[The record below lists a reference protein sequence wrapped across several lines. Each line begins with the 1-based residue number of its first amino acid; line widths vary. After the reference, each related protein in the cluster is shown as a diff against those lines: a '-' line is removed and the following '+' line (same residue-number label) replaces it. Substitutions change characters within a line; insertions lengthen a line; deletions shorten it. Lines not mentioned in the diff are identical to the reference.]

1 MLFDRPTSALD
12 EMVKEVLDVMR
23 SLARGGMTMIVVT
36 HEMGFARGGRPRCS
50 STRAHRTMR
59 RRRSSS
65 ATRPTTASARFG
77 PGQPLTD
84 HAAPLQPQ
92 AAGQPAALFWVL
104 RNLSMR
110 TERWGLM
117 ALLAVTVVGHH
128 LPGHETALGAP
139 GRAADHLAALCDC
152 AGGAGT
158 AVARHAAPRAALG
171 LCFGPAAVLTAF
183 WLQIEGLARTSSNRN
198 AFVTGLNVLVVPLIA
213 MAALGRRYGWRLWAA
228 CGMALAGM
236 ALMFH
241 ENEPWNLGDTL
252 TLASTVFY
260 ALYILA
266 LEECARR
273 TAAQPLRATRMAA
286 AQATVMALASTALLL
301 VQSGNMDWVRS
312 VAHLPA
318 DALVACCTWACW
330 PAWWW

>member
-1 MLFDRPTSALD
+1 
-12 EMVKEVLDVMR
+12 
-23 SLARGGMTMIVVT
+23 
-36 HEMGFARGGRPRCS
+36 
-50 STRAHRTMR
+50 
-59 RRRSSS
+59 
-65 ATRPTTASARFG
+65 
-77 PGQPLTD
+77 
-84 HAAPLQPQ
+84 
-92 AAGQPAALFWVL
+92 
-104 RNLSMR
+104 MR

-117 ALLAVTVVGHH
+117 ALLAVTVVWGTTFPAMKLLSAH
-128 LPGHETALGAP
+128 LDALQIIWLRFVIALVVLAPLWRGMLRHEWRWG
-139 GRAADHLAALCDC
+139 C
-152 AGGAGT
+152 
-158 AVARHAAPRAALG
+158 ALG
-171 LCFGPAAVLTAF
+171 LLLFLAF

-198 AFVTGLNVLVVPLIA
+198 ASVTGLNVLVVPLIA

-301 VQSGNMDWVRS
+301 VQSGNMDWLRAA
-312 VAHLPA
+312 AHRRPA
-318 DALVACCTWACW
+318 VGPGRAALAAAAARAAAAQVNADVSAASAEYDRLTEHGRLEGASF
-330 PAWWW
+330 P